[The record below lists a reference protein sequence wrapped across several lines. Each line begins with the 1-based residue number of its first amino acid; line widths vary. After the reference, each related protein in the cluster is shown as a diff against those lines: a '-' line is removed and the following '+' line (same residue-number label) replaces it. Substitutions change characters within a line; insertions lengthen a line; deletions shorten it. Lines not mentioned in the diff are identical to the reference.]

1 MSGRL
6 ARGARSFDLEMVSR
20 WADAA
25 VDWLVH
31 VGDGLAEE
39 VSMLAA
45 LIRRT
50 FLAAPARSSGS
61 QPRTAKRRPPADPLP
76 SWNDGPTKKSI
87 LDFVAAVTKEGGP
100 DYVKPAERIATIDN
114 DGTLWIEQPIY
125 NQFVFAIDRVK
136 ATANQHPEWKT
147 QEPFASILKGDLK
160 GLAASGEKGMVE
172 IVEATH
178 SGMTT
183 TDFDKEVKDWLAIA
197 KHPRFKVLYTDL
209 VYQPMIELLD
219 YLRANGFKTFIVSGG
234 GVEFMRNFADKTY
247 GIPPEQVIGSAGV
260 TKFQMWDASPVL
272 IKMPKVFFV
281 DDGPGKPEGINHFIG
296 RRPIFAFGNSDGD
309 KEMLEWT
316 AAGDGLRFMGL
327 VYHTDAA
334 REYAYGPAG
343 GLPDL
348 KVGTFSQA
356 LMDEA
361 KGKGW
366 IIADMKNDWKTIFP
380 PAKASP

>member
-1 MSGRL
+1 MLNRL
-6 ARGARSFDLEMVSR
+6 S
-20 WADAA
+20 
-25 VDWLVH
+25 
-31 VGDGLAEE
+31 
-39 VSMLAA
+39 
-45 LIRRT
+45 RRT
-50 FLAAPARSSGS
+50 FLAALLALGLASLVPLQAPA
-61 QPRTAKRRPPADPLP
+61 APADPLP

-100 DYVKPAERIATIDN
+100 DYVEPAERIATFDN
-114 DGTLWIEQPIY
+114 DGTLWIEQPLY

-136 ATANQHPEWKT
+136 ATANKHPEWKT

-172 IVEATH
+172 ILEATH

-183 TDFDKEVKDWLAIA
+183 TDFDKEVKDWLAVA

-272 IKMPKVFFV
+272 IKMPKVFLSMTV
-281 DDGPGKPEGINHFIG
+281 
-296 RRPIFAFGNSDGD
+296 
-309 KEMLEWT
+309 
-316 AAGDGLRFMGL
+316 
-327 VYHTDAA
+327 
-334 REYAYGPAG
+334 RESP
-343 GLPDL
+343 
-348 KVGTFSQA
+348 
-356 LMDEA
+356 
-361 KGKGW
+361 
-366 IIADMKNDWKTIFP
+366 
-380 PAKASP
+380 KASIISSDVARSSPSATPTATRRCWNGPRPETARASWASSITPTRRANMPTARLAGFPTRRSEPSPRR

>member
-1 MSGRL
+1 MTML
-6 ARGARSFDLEMVSR
+6 SR
-20 WADAA
+20 RT
-25 VDWLVH
+25 V
-31 VGDGLAEE
+31 
-39 VSMLAA
+39 LAA
-45 LIRRT
+45 
-50 FLAAPARSSGS
+50 FLAIGLFGS
-61 QPRTAKRRPPADPLP
+61 VAIGAQAETQATDPLP
-76 SWNDGPTKKSI
+76 SWNDGPTKQSI
-87 LDFVAAVTKEGGP
+87 LDFVAAVTKDGGP
-100 DYVKPAERIATIDN
+100 DYVAPAERIATFDN

-125 NQFVFAIDRVK
+125 TQFAFAIDRVK
-136 ATANQHPEWKT
+136 AMSNQHPEWKT

-172 IVEATH
+172 IVAATH

-183 TDFDKEVKDWLAIA
+183 TDFNKEVKEWLAIA

-234 GVEFMRNFADKTY
+234 GVEFMRNFADKAY

-272 IKMPKVFFV
+272 TKMPKVFFV

-343 GLPDL
+343 GLPDS

-380 PAKASP
+380 PAKATP

>member
-1 MSGRL
+1 MMNRL
-6 ARGARSFDLEMVSR
+6 N
-20 WADAA
+20 
-25 VDWLVH
+25 
-31 VGDGLAEE
+31 
-39 VSMLAA
+39 
-45 LIRRT
+45 RRT
-50 FLAAPARSSGS
+50 FLAALLAVGLVSLAPLQARG
-61 QPRTAKRRPPADPLP
+61 TPADPLP

-87 LDFVAAVTKEGGP
+87 LDFVTAVTKEGGP
-100 DYVKPAERIATIDN
+100 DYVKSAERIATFDN
-114 DGTLWIEQPIY
+114 DGTLWVEQPIY
-125 NQFVFAIDRVK
+125 TQFAFAIDRVK

-147 QEPFASILKGDLK
+147 QEPFKSILAGDMSAV
-160 GLAASGEKGMVE
+160 AAMGEKGMVE

-178 SGMTT
+178 SGITT
-183 TDFDKEVKDWLAIA
+183 ADFDKTLKEWLATA

-260 TKFQMWDASPVL
+260 TQYQMWDASPVL
-272 IKMPKVFFV
+272 IKMPKVLFV

-296 RRPIFAFGNSDGD
+296 RRPIFAFGNSNGD

-327 VYHTDAA
+327 VYHTDAE

-343 GLPDL
+343 GLPDS

-361 KGKGW
+361 TGKGW
-366 IIADMKNDWKTIFP
+366 MIADMKKDWKTIFP
-380 PAKASP
+380 PAKVNP